1 MTDRDALSH
10 PTFASQILVTSV
22 CSGFGALICTAI
34 HTLLSIELVP
44 WWAVSVMGA
53 IVGGSAGLW
62 IEWIEV
68 RVIRHRSRCLG
79 LYRDNKPRV
88 SGRESD

>member
-1 MTDRDALSH
+1 MTDLAALSH
-10 PTFASQILVTSV
+10 PTFASQVLVISV
-22 CSGFGALICTAI
+22 CSGFGALICTTA

-44 WWAVSVMGA
+44 WWAVSIVGA
-53 IVGGSAGLW
+53 IVGGSAGVW

-79 LYRDNKPRV
+79 LYRHNEPRV

>member
-1 MTDRDALSH
+1 MTDPDALSH
-10 PTFASQILVTSV
+10 PTFASQVLVISV
-22 CSGFGALICTAI
+22 CSGFGALICTTA

-44 WWAVSVMGA
+44 WWAVSIVGA
-53 IVGGSAGLW
+53 IVGGSAGVW

-79 LYRDNKPRV
+79 LYRHNEPRV